1 MTKGSLDISYESENI
16 SVKVE
21 EILDYEKTQEIFS
34 D

>member
-1 MTKGSLDISYESENI
+1 MTKGSLDISYESENS

>member
-1 MTKGSLDISYESENI
+1 MTKGSLDNSYESEKS